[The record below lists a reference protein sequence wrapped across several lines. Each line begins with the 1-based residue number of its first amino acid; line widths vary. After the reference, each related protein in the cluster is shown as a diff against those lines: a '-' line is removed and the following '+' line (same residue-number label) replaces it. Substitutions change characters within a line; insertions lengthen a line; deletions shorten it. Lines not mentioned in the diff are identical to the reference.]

1 MTKKC
6 DDGNCGES
14 SSDSDSNSESEI
26 EGSKS
31 FAQATIDK
39 DFDSTNK
46 DHHLFQNSKKG
57 FKYC

>member
-6 DDGNCGES
+6 DDGNCCES
-14 SSDSDSNSESEI
+14 SSDSDSDSDSEI

-31 FAQATIDK
+31 FSHPTIIK
-39 DFDSTNK
+39 DSDSTNK

-57 FKYC
+57 FKYS